1 MHVLLLG
8 LSLCQDHFY
17 ELEAHYEKHD
27 PILNVEVYDYDI
39 LSSDDLIGKNLLKA
53 TFISSFLKCPI
64 EASQSGWSK
73 LNA

>member
-1 MHVLLLG
+1 MFMKFAGACSCLR

-39 LSSDDLIGKNLLKA
+39 LSSDDLIGKNQPKA
-53 TFISSFLKCPI
+53 TSTFEQLFKMHH
-64 EASQSGWSK
+64 
-73 LNA
+73 